1 MNSSRI
7 DQNRM
12 CTLKIS
18 IEEMTIEDKIMFNII
33 DNVDL
38 NISDELYYAL
48 RREIGLI
55 GGSRKTEIQ
64 DFLHLLG
71 HQLLSIDVST
81 VE

>member
-1 MNSSRI
+1 M
-7 DQNRM
+7 M
-12 CTLKIS
+12 
-18 IEEMTIEDKIMFNII
+18 IEDKIMLNII
-33 DNVDL
+33 DNDDL
-38 NISDELYYAL
+38 NITDELHYAL

>member
-1 MNSSRI
+1 M
-7 DQNRM
+7 
-12 CTLKIS
+12 L
-18 IEEMTIEDKIMFNII
+18 NII
-33 DNVDL
+33 DNDDL
-38 NISDELYYAL
+38 NITDELHYAL